1 MKIRYYILLITML
14 AVSGCAVWKKS
25 LSANGDI
32 YVAINN
38 CIIDFINTSNLFKA
52 DSIFAIDIIENEDI
66 YVIGIGGA
74 VNKIYPHI
82 RDTIG
87 AKNDLFPNKYII
99 REGKLFYWND
109 SKQEITQEIIDVLS
123 RYDEIDLEL
132 GVVKLRKKGGAGT
145 HNGMK
150 SVIEYLKTGDFIHI
164 RIGTGKPEFKEL
176 LIQHVI
182 GKLNDEEYEK
192 LIPSINKAAE
202 SIPEILKNGIDI
214 AMNKFN

>member
-1 MKIRYYILLITML
+1 ML

-109 SKQEITQEIIDVLS
+109 PKQEITQEIIDVLS
-123 RYDEIDLEL
+123 RYDAIDLDWRNREYNIPL
-132 GVVKLRKKGGAGT
+132 NIPDGDPRIIYIPPMVIDDAQKGIVYYICKNDFT
-145 HNGMK
+145 IYK
-150 SVIEYLKTGDFIHI
+150 KTGFNTIYRHY
-164 RIGTGKPEFKEL
+164 KQPE
-176 LIQHVI
+176 
-182 GKLNDEEYEK
+182 
-192 LIPSINKAAE
+192 
-202 SIPEILKNGIDI
+202 LKCN
-214 AMNKFN
+214 N